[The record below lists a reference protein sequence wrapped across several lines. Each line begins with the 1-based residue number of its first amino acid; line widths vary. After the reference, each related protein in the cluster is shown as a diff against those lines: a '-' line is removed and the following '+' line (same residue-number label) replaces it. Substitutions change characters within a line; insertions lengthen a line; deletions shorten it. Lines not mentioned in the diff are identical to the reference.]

1 MEEEEEVGRTFLVD
15 DSQKALDVAWMMV
28 LRVLVEVEAEVDQVE
43 RPVEE
48 VNLLTHLLLFIKEEK
63 ILILWHVIFLLG
75 VKIKPRVCR
84 SMFNA

>member
-1 MEEEEEVGRTFLVD
+1 MEEEEEVGRMFLVD
-15 DSQKALDVAWMMV
+15 DSQKELDVAWTMV

-48 VNLLTHLLLFIKEEK
+48 VNLLTHLLLFIKEEG
-63 ILILWHVIFLLG
+63 ILFLWHVIYLLG
-75 VKIKPRVCR
+75 VKIKPSVCR